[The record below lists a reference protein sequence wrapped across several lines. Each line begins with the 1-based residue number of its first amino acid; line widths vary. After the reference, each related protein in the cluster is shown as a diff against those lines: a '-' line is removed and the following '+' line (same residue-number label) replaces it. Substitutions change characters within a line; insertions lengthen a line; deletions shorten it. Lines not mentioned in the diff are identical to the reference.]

1 MEETHDNRS
10 SYPKDLPWQ
19 ELKAKTDVDESIF
32 EKKGIIQDPVKEYVG
47 SGSGSES
54 STHHSKL
61 NDDLQSKQLINDEIK
76 IKTPETEPRSL
87 PHQQV
92 PQPDDFPTQA
102 LEQL

>member
-1 MEETHDNRS
+1 MEDKKYS

-19 ELKAKTDVDESIF
+19 ELKAKTHVDETIF
-32 EKKGIIQDPVKEYVG
+32 KNKGINNTTTSEDDAQTNQNQTTKTAKHENEGKE
-47 SGSGSES
+47 ES
-54 STHHSKL
+54 R
-61 NDDLQSKQLINDEIK
+61 
-76 IKTPETEPRSL
+76 PRSL